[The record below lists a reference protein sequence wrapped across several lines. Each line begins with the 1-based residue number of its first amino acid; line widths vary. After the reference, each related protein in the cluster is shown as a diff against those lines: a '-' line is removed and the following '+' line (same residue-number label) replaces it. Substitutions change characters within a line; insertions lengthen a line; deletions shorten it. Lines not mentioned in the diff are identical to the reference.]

1 MANILD
7 YIDWRGDLNFRD
19 SGFNEVDGLIMAE
32 LAYLDL
38 GEILTDEPRP
48 QMSLTEVCERYQAL
62 GIDQSHGVNDPGPLL
77 RKAAKCRRFGSLQLG
92 GYINHIDQDREL
104 QLAALSV
111 FWEDGSI
118 CAAFRG
124 TDNSIVGWREDFN
137 FSFQDHTAGQLEA
150 VAYLNRLAAAS
161 EGPIRVCGHSKG
173 GNFSVYAAAF
183 CDSDV
188 REKRILRIYANDAP
202 GFHKE
207 LAATLQI
214 QSILGK
220 TAAVIPEASLIGIL
234 LSTKKEKKIIRSSA
248 SGLEQHNPYTWQVLG
263 PAFEEADS
271 RSASSIFMDETL
283 HRWLDGLTEQQRA
296 DFVRAVFD
304 SLESSGALTLHEMKT
319 EPVATVNA
327 ILSAVRNMDPE
338 LQRSAFA
345 SLRKLAA
352 AGGGTLRDE
361 ILNALSRRGIEIL
374 PGSREKTES

>member
-7 YIDWRGDLNFRD
+7 YIDWRGDLNLRD
-19 SGFNEVDGLIMAE
+19 ASFNEVDGLIMAE

-38 GEILTDEPRP
+38 GEILSEDPRP
-48 QMSLTEVCERYQAL
+48 QMSLTEVCEHYLAL

-77 RKAAKCRRFGSLQLG
+77 RKAAKCRRFGSLMLG
-92 GYINHIDQDREL
+92 GYINHIDPEREL
-104 QLAALSV
+104 QLAALSIY
-111 FWEDGSI
+111 WEDGSV

-124 TDNSIVGWREDFN
+124 TDDSIVGWREDFN
-137 FSFQDHTAGQLEA
+137 FSFQDHTAGQTEA
-150 VAYLNRLAAAS
+150 VAYLKRLG
-161 EGPIRVCGHSKG
+161 ETFDGPIRVCGHSKG
-173 GNFSVYAAAF
+173 GNFAVYAAAF
-183 CDSDV
+183 CGSEL
-188 REKRILRIYANDAP
+188 RERRILRIYANDAP
-202 GFHKE
+202 GFRKE
-207 LAATLQI
+207 LAKTLQI

-220 TAAVIPEASLIGIL
+220 TAVVIPESSLIGIL

-263 PAFEEADS
+263 PCFEAADS
-271 RSASSIFMDETL
+271 RSASSLFMDETL
-283 HRWLDGLTEQQRA
+283 HRWLDELDDQQRA

-304 SLESSGALTLHEMKT
+304 AMESSGALTLHELKA
-319 EPVATVNA
+319 EPVATANA
-327 ILSAVRNMDPE
+327 ILSAIRNMDPE

-361 ILNALSRRGIEIL
+361 ILSALVRHGIEIL

>member
-7 YIDWRGDLNFRD
+7 YIDWRGDLNLRD
-19 SGFNEVDGLIMAE
+19 SSFNEVDGLIMAE

-150 VAYLNRLAAAS
+150 VAYLNRLAAAYD
-161 EGPIRVCGHSKG
+161 GPIRVCGHSKG

-207 LAATLQI
+207 LAETLQI

-304 SLESSGALTLHEMKT
+304 SMESSGALTLHEMKT

-345 SLRKLAA
+345 SLRKRAA